1 MQNILLH
8 KLDAFIKKYYYNQLI
23 KGSIFFSISALSI
36 YLFITF
42 TEFIG
47 NFNSTIRFIL
57 LMIWLS
63 SNLAALIYFICL
75 PVLKLLKIGKTITYK
90 EAAIIIGKHFP
101 NIQDKLLNA
110 LLLEE
115 MAQQHPDNP
124 ILFAAIEQK
133 SNELKPIPFTSIIS
147 YKNTLQYLKWIIP
160 PAFVT
165 LLIFIFIP
173 DLFKSSTKRIIKY
186 NQSFY
191 TPPFTFE
198 IENSKL
204 ECLQNDNFDLNVK
217 VKGKIIPDKIYIQLN
232 GNNYIMQKIN
242 KDKFSFTIKS
252 PQKNIDFSLKAM
264 DVEEHYTL
272 KVIPKPTISAFQIHL
287 QYPAYLN
294 KKIETLRH
302 TGDLIIPEGT
312 KVSWNFTT
320 QNTSHLYLIFKDTTI
335 QISSKNNST
344 HFQKTFK
351 ESTPYIIAAKNEY
364 LKNPTDSTF
373 FSIQIIPDQYPT
385 IEIQQFKDSSS
396 IQFNPS
402 FYGIIKDDYG
412 FTKLEFVAIVYTK
425 DSSDKDLQIPI
436 KSKIPIAQTTTQSF
450 QYFLDHTQFPD
461 LKPGD
466 KMEYYFEV
474 FDNDG
479 VNGPKKTRSE
489 IFTFAMPLLSEID
502 KTINQNSDQIKEQL
516 ESNIKRTKTLQKDLN
531 DLYRKILEKKQI
543 SFEDK
548 KTLQNLLQKHKA
560 IQENIEALKQKLN
573 QNKELE
579 NQKELNEE
587 LMKKYEELQKL
598 FDNIMT
604 PELQKLMKELEELMN
619 KFLDKNQL
627 QQKIE
632 ELKLNTK
639 EIEKELD
646 RTLEIFKQFQVEQ
659 KLEQAIQQLDKLH
672 QEQEKLAQQ
681 SEDKKSNPQELL
693 QKQEELNQQFKDI
706 QENLKELQ
714 NINQSL
720 ERPNKL
726 PNTQPQEQQIENEQQ
741 QATQQLQNNN
751 KNNSSKHQKKAAQKM
766 QELEQQLQQA
776 LEQMQKEQQ
785 AESEENIKQ
794 ILDNLLHISFE
805 QENLMKQLQTTKPND
820 PKYAQIARQQK
831 KLYDQTK
838 IVEDSILALSKRNPQ
853 LSSTINK
860 EISNIQQNMNQT
872 IQQLAE
878 HNSSI
883 ASMHMQKTF
892 TSVNNLALM
901 LNESLEQLQQQM
913 KNPSSRPGSGSC
925 KKPGSGKGQK
935 PSTQPSKPK
944 LSELQKQ
951 LNEQLKQLKEGMQKG
966 QKNNKGQFP
975 GGSMAEQLAKMAAQ
989 QEMIRQQLQE
999 LMQKLKQQGKNPGGD
1014 IASMMEETE
1023 KDIVNNR
1030 ITEQT
1035 IWRQQEILTRLLESE
1050 KAIREQEEDEKRESR
1065 EPKNYPLSNQNKNF
1079 EYNKQHQKQ
1088 IEELLN
1094 SPLYLKPFYRE
1105 KTQQYFNNLK

>member
-1 MQNILLH
+1 MQKILLN
-8 KLDAFIKKYYYNQLI
+8 KLDAFIKKYYYNHLI
-23 KGSIFFSISALSI
+23 KGSIFFFFSALTI

-47 NFNSTIRFIL
+47 NFKSTIRFIL
-57 LMIWLS
+57 LVFWIV
-63 SNLAALIYFICL
+63 SNLAAFVYFICI
-75 PVLKLLKIGKTITYK
+75 PILKLLKIGKIISYK

-101 NIQDKLLNA
+101 TIQDKLLNA

-115 MAQQHPDNP
+115 MTQQHPDNS
-124 ILFAAIEQK
+124 ILLAAIEQK
-133 SNELKPIPFTSIIS
+133 TNELKPIPFTSIIS
-147 YKNTLQYLKWIIP
+147 YKNNLKYLRWLIP
-160 PAFVT
+160 PAFVA
-165 LLIFIFIP
+165 LFILIFIP
-173 DLFKSSTKRIIKY
+173 DLFQSSTKRIIKY

-191 TPPFTFE
+191 TPPFSFE
-198 IENSKL
+198 IENQKL
-204 ECLQNDNFDLNVK
+204 ECLQNENFELNVK
-217 VKGKIIPDKIYIQLN
+217 VNGKIIPDKVYIQLN
-232 GNNYIMQKIN
+232 GNNYVMQKIT
-242 KDKFSFTIKS
+242 KDKFSFIIKN
-252 PQKNIDFSLKAM
+252 PQKNINFNLVAL
-264 DVEEHYTL
+264 DVTEHYTL
-272 KVIPKPTISAFQIHL
+272 KVIPKPTITAFQIHL
-287 QYPAYLN
+287 QYPNYLN
-294 KKIETLRH
+294 KKPEILQH
-302 TGDLIIPEGT
+302 AGDLIIPEGT
-312 KVSWNFTT
+312 KVLWNFTT
-320 QNTSHLYLIFKDTTI
+320 QNTSQLYLIFKDTLV
-335 QISSKNNST
+335 QISPKNNISQ
-344 HFQKTFK
+344 FQKTFK
-351 ESTPYIIAAKNEY
+351 ESTPYIIAAKNEF
-364 LKNPTDSTF
+364 LDKPTDSTF

-385 IEIQQFKDSSS
+385 IEVQQFKDSSS
-396 IQFNPS
+396 LQFNPS
-402 FYGIIKDDYG
+402 FFGIIKDDYG
-412 FTKLEFVAIVYTK
+412 FSKLEFNAVIFTK
-425 DSSDKDLQIPI
+425 DSANKDIQIPI
-436 KSKIPIAQTTTQSF
+436 KNKIPIAQTNTQSF
-450 QYFLDHTQFPD
+450 QYFTDITIFPE

-466 KMEYYFEV
+466 KIEYYFEV
-474 FDNDG
+474 YDNDG
-479 VNGPKKTRSE
+479 VNGSKKTRSE
-489 IFTFAMPLLSEID
+489 IFTFAMPSMSEMD
-502 KTINQNSDQIKEQL
+502 KTIDQNSNQIKEQL
-516 ESNIKRTKTLQKDLN
+516 ESNIKQIKTLQKELN
-531 DLYRKILEKKQI
+531 DLYRKILEKKQM

-548 KTLQNLLQKHKA
+548 KALQNILQKHKN
-560 IQENIEALKQKLN
+560 IQENIEELKQKLN

-579 NQKELNEE
+579 NQKEFNEE
-587 LMKKYEELQKL
+587 LLKKYEELQKL

-604 PELQKLMKELEELMN
+604 PELQKLMKELEELAN
-619 KFLDKNQL
+619 KLLDKNQMH
-627 QQKIE
+627 QKIE

-659 KLEQAIQQLDKLH
+659 KLEQIIQQLDKLH

-681 SEDKKSNPQELL
+681 SEDKKTNSQDIL

-706 QENLKELQ
+706 QEKLKELQ
-714 NINQSL
+714 NLNQSL
-720 ERPNKL
+720 ERPNNL
-726 PNTQPQEQQIENEQQ
+726 PNTQNQEQQIENEQQ
-741 QATQQLQNNN
+741 QSTQQLQNNN
-751 KNNSSKHQKKAAQKM
+751 KNNGSKHQKNAAQKM

-776 LEQMQKEQQ
+776 LDKMQKEQQ
-785 AESEENIKQ
+785 AESEENLKQ
-794 ILDNLLHISFE
+794 ILDNLMHISFE
-805 QENLMKQLQTTKPND
+805 QEDLMKQLQTTKPND

-853 LSSTINK
+853 LSSSINK

-878 HNSSI
+878 HNSAI

-925 KKPGSGKGQK
+925 KKPGSGQGQK

-975 GGSMAEQLAKMAAQ
+975 GGSLAEQLAKMAAQ
-989 QEMIRQQLQE
+989 QEMLRQQLQE

-1050 KAIREQEEDEKRESR
+1050 KALREQEEDEKRESR

-1079 EYNKQHQKQ
+1079 EYNKQHQKE
-1088 IEELLN
+1088 IENLLN
-1094 SPLYLKPFYRE
+1094 SPLYLKPFYKE